1 MGVVWGGGWM
11 EWRCRWQRQ
20 RQRQPLGC
28 ALWRLEVRRFNSSL
42 CVLRIQLA
50 RALIKATA
58 PVPVVGP
65 EERGGSLVYGSTAS
79 HNFVEGCQCT
89 KQTLPSNADVQ
100 SKRRTSDVFAVGTL
114 MIRRMRWRNMCDS
127 GSLGVS
133 PPDADLSVCI
143 YAL

>member
-1 MGVVWGGGWM
+1 MH
-11 EWRCRWQRQ
+11 R
-20 RQRQPLGC
+20 
-28 ALWRLEVRRFNSSL
+28 
-42 CVLRIQLA
+42 
-50 RALIKATA
+50 
-58 PVPVVGP
+58 VPVVGP
-65 EERGGSLVYGSTAS
+65 EERGGSLVYGRTAS

-100 SKRRTSDVFAVGTL
+100 SKRRTSDVLAVGTL